1 MKKKWTVKCPNC
13 KCQKYKLI
21 NRSKS
26 NGISVLELRECLND
40 GQRYKVEVRIDRI
53 EILRK

>member
-13 KCQKYKLI
+13 KCQEYKLI